1 MLVSVITSTHNRA
14 RFIPRL
20 IELYVAQTYP
30 QELMEWIILDDGQE
44 KIEHMFKEAGLTN
57 VRYIKKATKLPMG
70 AKLNL
75 LKTIA
80 VGDITVVMDDD
91 DYYPPERVASVVR
104 AFEANPGVELAGCSL
119 VYTYFTDTDEI
130 YAIGPYHDRHAL
142 NCTLAWLSSYR
153 GRYDDAE
160 PCAVESVFLK
170 GFTQPMIQ
178 LEPRQTIL
186 HIVHSSNTFRDKHKV
201 TRVKT
206 SFALADFVT
215 ADLHTAFAGTG
226 YSCLQAPAPRGPSTV

>member
-1 MLVSVITSTHNRA
+1 MFVSVITSTYNRA

-20 IELYVAQTYP
+20 IEMYAAQTYP
-30 QELMEWIILDDGQE
+30 QGLMEWIVFDDGQE
-44 KIEHMFKEAGLTN
+44 DTEHLFLEADLTN

-70 AKLNL
+70 AKLNM
-75 LKTIA
+75 LKNAA

-104 AFEANPGVELAGCSL
+104 AFEANPGIELAGCSL
-119 VYTYFTDTDEI
+119 VYTYFTDTNEI
-130 YAIGPYHDRHAL
+130 CALGPYHDRHAL
-142 NCTLAWLSSYR
+142 NCTLAWLSSYN

-160 PCAVESVFLK
+160 PCAVESAFLK

-186 HIVHSSNTFRDKHKV
+186 HIVHGSNTFREKRKV
-201 TRVKT
+201 SRTKT
-206 SFALADFVT
+206 QLSLADVVP
-215 ADLHTAFAGTG
+215 ADLHDAFT
-226 YSCLQAPAPRGPSTV
+226 RV